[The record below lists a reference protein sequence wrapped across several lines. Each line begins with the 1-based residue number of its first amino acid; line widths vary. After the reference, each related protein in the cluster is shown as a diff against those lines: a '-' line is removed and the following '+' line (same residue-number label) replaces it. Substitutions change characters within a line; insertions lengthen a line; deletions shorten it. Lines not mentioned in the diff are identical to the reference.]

1 MRLSSAYLNLT
12 REMTTILTM
21 YGRRTGNN
29 GDVGSSSSSPY
40 ILTAGAASHGFAPK
54 VGSSSRGKKR
64 GVLECIKSTIP
75 DAFLALAKETA
86 RSITSSGGKILL
98 YERRGW
104 TFHAKGIWI
113 TADGDDGDD
122 DGDDD
127 DVDRSAPPPRR
138 RRLDPRHHRPEIIS
152 DPSSLLATVIGSSNY
167 GSRSENLDLES
178 NCILIFND
186 DSSMEAGGGS
196 VVKESVAA
204 EWNELCRPSSV
215 MRDVGDDEYGSN
227 RVMRVVLKLVKRYL

>member
-1 MRLSSAYLNLT
+1 MAWAIPTIQFPAAFAGGPVGVPSGAVGTRNLLSSALESGGRSASVRFSSAYLNLT
-12 REMTTILTM
+12 RDMTSTLTM
-21 YGRRTGNN
+21 CGRTGSN

-113 TADGDDGDD
+113 TAHDNGDGDGDG
-122 DGDDD
+122 
-127 DVDRSAPPPRR
+127 DVDRAAPPPRR
-138 RRLDPRHHRPEIIS
+138 RHLDPRHHCPEIIG
-152 DPSSLLATVIGSSNY
+152 DPSSLLATIIGSSNF
-167 GSRSENLDLES
+167 GSRSKNS
-178 NCILIFND
+178 
-186 DSSMEAGGGS
+186 
-196 VVKESVAA
+196 
-204 EWNELCRPSSV
+204 ELSPLFRPPQ
-215 MRDVGDDEYGSN
+215 MCGPPQEP
-227 RVMRVVLKLVKRYL
+227 